1 MQNVLPA
8 KSWKKVLSLL
18 SERQA
23 RISKSRGRK
32 QVTHIDANLPTY
44 LSEPQQ
50 SNCLCS
56 MFWSGCRVRQIT
68 NQGKSAFLTLL
79 FWNHCCRP
87 SPFMR
92 RHESHPVVE
101 EEKKR
106 RQKIIFAIVA
116 GRYAYMDGLTHTW
129 WTWREEYW
137 EILNANEEILCP
149 IDMEVK
155 ELHQQQRQMRQR
167 CRGWWSEGDYGD
179 DVVDDDCETR
189 NIWNFELWR

>member
-23 RISKSRGRK
+23 RISKSRGRTCPK
-32 QVTHIDANLPTY
+32 TSYAHRCQPTY

-101 EEKKR
+101 KEEKKR

-116 GRYAYMDGLTHTW
+116 GRYAYMDLLTHIW

-149 IDMEVK
+149 IVMEVK
-155 ELHQQQRQMRQR
+155 ELHNNNSK
-167 CRGWWSEGDYGD
+167 CSH
-179 DVVDDDCETR
+179 T
-189 NIWNFELWR
+189 